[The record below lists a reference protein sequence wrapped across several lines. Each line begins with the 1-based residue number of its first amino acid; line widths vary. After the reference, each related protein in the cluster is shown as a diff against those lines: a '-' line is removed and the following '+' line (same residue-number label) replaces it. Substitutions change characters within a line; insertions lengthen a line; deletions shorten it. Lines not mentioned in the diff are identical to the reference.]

1 MRERSGVDEQ
11 ERGESVA
18 EFSNGGHAYHSRA
31 RSGEL
36 ASNNH
41 HQKYASVCTIQ
52 VLTYLQSIF

>member
-31 RSGEL
+31 RSGEV
-36 ASNNH
+36 ASSSH
-41 HQKYASVCTIQ
+41 HHGYSSVCQ
-52 VLTYLQSIF
+52 KLVLSHF